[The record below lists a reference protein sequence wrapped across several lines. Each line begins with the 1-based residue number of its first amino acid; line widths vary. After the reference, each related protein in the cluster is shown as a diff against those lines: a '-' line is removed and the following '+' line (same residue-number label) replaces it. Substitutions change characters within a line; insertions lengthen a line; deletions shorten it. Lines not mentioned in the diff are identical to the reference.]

1 IGKNMNNTSAS
12 TYKLAI
18 PEHTD
23 INYNPGTGLVVFHVI
38 ILIIL
43 CLVAIT
49 GNAVVINVVLR
60 DRRLHMP
67 TFYFIVN
74 LAVADILTSAI
85 YIPFY
90 IVAIVKQLWV
100 LGTPFCKAHVFLIS
114 LGFNASLI
122 TLSFISFDRFLD
134 IVFPLLYPIKM
145 TSRRMRILVV
155 FGWVHSIWWALGPL
169 FKWGDYRFDT
179 QSNTCRPKY
188 DAEGWVNKSYA
199 VCLVTICFVVPILVM
214 VYCYARIFTVVEKHV
229 KDIEQMSCSLAS
241 VASIASID
249 SSPRHDITPEVRKPK
264 EIRAHKMILLIIV
277 IFFICW
283 AMP

>member
-1 IGKNMNNTSAS
+1 MNNTSAS

-134 IVFPLLYPIKM
+134 IVFPLL
-145 TSRRMRILVV
+145 
-155 FGWVHSIWWALGPL
+155 
-169 FKWGDYRFDT
+169 
-179 QSNTCRPKY
+179 
-188 DAEGWVNKSYA
+188 
-199 VCLVTICFVVPILVM
+199 
-214 VYCYARIFTVVEKHV
+214 
-229 KDIEQMSCSLAS
+229 
-241 VASIASID
+241 
-249 SSPRHDITPEVRKPK
+249 
-264 EIRAHKMILLIIV
+264 
-277 IFFICW
+277 
-283 AMP
+283 